1 MKLIL
6 TSCGLQTEGIKQ
18 KLLSYFT
25 KSHLETKVVFIPTAA
40 VYPDAIKVL
49 PKCLNDLAKCG
60 IPDSNIDV
68 YDLHFPMSKKELFE
82 HDVVYICGGSPHYLL
97 HRINEHKFGENLKCF
112 LKKGGIVVG
121 VSAGSIVFA
130 ANLPDNIEVFSA
142 LLNVHCSADCS
153 VAEGELDMHGK
164 SCVNLGNE
172 QAIVYDDN
180 GKMFVIS

>member
-1 MKLIL
+1 M
-6 TSCGLQTEGIKQ
+6 
-18 KLLSYFT
+18 
-25 KSHLETKVVFIPTAA
+25 
-40 VYPDAIKVL
+40 
-49 PKCLNDLAKCG
+49 
-60 IPDSNIDV
+60 
-68 YDLHFPMSKKELFE
+68 
-82 HDVVYICGGSPHYLL
+82 
-97 HRINEHKFGENLKCF
+97 
-112 LKKGGIVVG
+112 G